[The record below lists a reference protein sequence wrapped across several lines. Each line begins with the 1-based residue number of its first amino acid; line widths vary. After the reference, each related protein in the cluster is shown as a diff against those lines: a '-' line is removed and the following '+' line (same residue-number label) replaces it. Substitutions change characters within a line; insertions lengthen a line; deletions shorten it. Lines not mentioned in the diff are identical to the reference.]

1 MKLLRWILL
10 PPVVLLAMALAVA
23 NRSTVT
29 FSLDPF
35 DPETPALGIEV
46 PLFLIVLVSVLVGI
60 LAGLRALAGRRRAQ
74 PQIDE
79 LNTLAHL
86 KALYAKPPRPDRP
99 DDSSRPIPD
108 ALCDPVAL
116 IGQAGE
122 ALPTIRRSIDSV
134 AGMGATSGVF
144 IVPCLALALRMI
156 LESAQQI
163 PPAASASILAGGP
176 TGEP

>member
-1 MKLLRWILL
+1 M
-10 PPVVLLAMALAVA
+10 
-23 NRSTVT
+23 RS
-29 FSLDPF
+29 
-35 DPETPALGIEV
+35 
-46 PLFLIVLVSVLVGI
+46 
-60 LAGLRALAGRRRAQ
+60 
-74 PQIDE
+74 
-79 LNTLAHL
+79 
-86 KALYAKPPRPDRP
+86 PPRPDRP

-144 IVPCLALALRMI
+144 IVPGLALALRMI